1 MPCETVFVDNKW
13 AGKFNY
19 LPFLLIFD
27 TMNFENTLAFAQGLD
42 QADPLSDLRNDFL
55 FPQQNGSPF
64 IYLCGNS
71 LGLQPKAA
79 REVLNVQLDNWQNL
93 AVEGWFEGESPWM
106 FYHKAIKELIAPIVG
121 ASPLEV
127 CPMNTLTVNLH
138 LLMVS
143 FYRPQGKKFKIIM
156 EAGAFP
162 SDQYAIESQVRFH
175 GYDPK
180 EAIVEVSPRPGEYTL
195 RTEDIIAE
203 IAANGAELALVLFG
217 GVNYFT
223 GQWFDMKTITVAGHA
238 TGALVGFDL
247 AHAAGNVPL
256 KLHDWGIDFACWCSY
271 KYQNSGPGGIS
282 GIFVH
287 DKHFGDTSID
297 RFAGWWGYKESQR
310 FKMEK
315 GFIPEAGADGWQVSC
330 TQVMPMALYH
340 AALLS
345 FEKAGFIE
353 PLRSKSKTLTAYLF
367 FLINEVNKE
376 LNENLYKVITPENPE
391 DRGAQVSII
400 AARNGKQVFEQLVA
414 NNVLGD
420 WREPNVIRLS
430 PVPLYNSFED
440 LFHTA
445 SLLLK
450 ISREVA
456 V

>member
-1 MPCETVFVDNKW
+1 
-13 AGKFNY
+13 
-19 LPFLLIFD
+19 
-27 TMNFENTLAFAQGLD
+27 MNFENNLAFARNMD
-42 QADPLSDLRNDFL
+42 QQDPLRHLRAEFL
-55 FPQQNGSPF
+55 FPSQHNEPF

-71 LGLQPKAA
+71 LGLQPKEA
-79 REVLNVQLDNWQNL
+79 RKVLEGQLSNWENL
-93 AVEGWFEGESPWM
+93 AVEGWFEGERPWM
-106 FYHKAIKELIAPIVG
+106 FYHKELKKLMAPIVG
-121 ASPLEV
+121 AHPSEV

-143 FYRPQGKKFKIIM
+143 FYKPSHGRFKIVM

-180 EAIVEVSPRPGEYTL
+180 DAIIEVAPREGEYTL
-195 RTEDIIAE
+195 RTEDITEAIAQNGPE
-203 IAANGAELALVLFG
+203 IALVLFG

-223 GQWFDMKTITVAGHA
+223 GQWFDMKSITEAGHNA
-238 TGALVGFDL
+238 GAVVGFDL

-256 KLHDWGIDFACWCSY
+256 QLHDWDIDFACWCSY

-282 GIFVH
+282 GIFIH
-287 DKHFGDTSID
+287 EKHFNDTSLN
-297 RFAGWWGYKESQR
+297 RFAGWWGYKEEQR

-315 GFIPEAGADGWQVSC
+315 GFVPEAGADGWQVSC

-340 AALLS
+340 ASLQI
-345 FEKAGFIE
+345 FEKAGFME
-353 PLRSKSKTLTAYLF
+353 PLRNKSIHLTDYL
-367 FLINEVNKE
+367 LYAVKEVNALLGFE
-376 LNENLYKVITPENPE
+376 QYKIISPMTAA

-400 AARNGKQVFEQLVA
+400 AKHEGKHIFEQLVA

-440 LFHTA
+440 VFLTGQH
-445 SLLLK
+445 LLSVSKSVLK
-450 ISREVA
+450 PA
-456 V
+456 